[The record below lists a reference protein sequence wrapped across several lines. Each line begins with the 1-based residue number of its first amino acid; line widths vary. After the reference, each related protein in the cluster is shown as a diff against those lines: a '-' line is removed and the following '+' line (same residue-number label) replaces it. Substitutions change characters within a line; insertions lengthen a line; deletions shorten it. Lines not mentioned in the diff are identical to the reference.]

1 MVVCLLV
8 VEILVDLVV
17 GEDLLMVL
25 AVLEL

>member
-17 GEDLLMVL
+17 EEDLLMVL